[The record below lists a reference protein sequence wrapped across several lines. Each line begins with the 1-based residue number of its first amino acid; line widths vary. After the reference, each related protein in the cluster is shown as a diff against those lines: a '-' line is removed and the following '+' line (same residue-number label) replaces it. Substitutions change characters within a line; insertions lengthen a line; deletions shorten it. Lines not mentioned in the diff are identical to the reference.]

1 MTDAAVDHPS
11 WPEFARQLAELSG
24 VPPDEIRRE
33 TRLVA
38 DLALD
43 SLALAE
49 LVMSLIERYAPAS
62 MVRDLEDHDWGR
74 MTAGTLFDEC
84 MAGSGKRA
92 VDQIATHDQTSGRG

>member
-1 MTDAAVDHPS
+1 MTAAAVDHPN
-11 WPEFARQLAELSG
+11 WPEFAQQLAELSG
-24 VPPDEIRRE
+24 VPRDEIRAE

-49 LVMSLIERYAPAS
+49 LVVSLIERYAPAS
-62 MVRDLEDHDWGR
+62 MVRDLEDHDWDR
-74 MTAGTLFDEC
+74 MTAGNLFDEC

-92 VDQIATHDQTSGRG
+92 DDRIAAVDQTSGRG